1 MIKPTTLSQIATAV
15 GEKKKI
21 FQQWFCQKQKQLES
35 KLDSLT
41 AWGKQGF
48 KKLKELPHN
57 YRNIAAK
64 ITRPIILLSFVA
76 IFVTNLVLPANQ
88 AEKVRQAFL
97 TSPTDFTNRM
107 NMVQVFIANGH
118 FEAAKKELD
127 KTSNPEFL
135 TKEEKV
141 IWQKNYLAWGL
152 HSPEGQRRF
161 INNWEEFLKKYPNYK
176 IGWIYLGYFQ
186 TLYGKEQEAQQSFQK
201 AKEIDPGLE
210 EEIKELVKNHKAK
223 PIGQ

>member
-1 MIKPTTLSQIATAV
+1 MIKPTTLSQITNAV
-15 GEKKKI
+15 GAKKKTL
-21 FQQWFCQKQKQLES
+21 QQWFCQKQKQLES
-35 KLDSLT
+35 KLDSLA

-64 ITRPIILLSFVA
+64 IARPIILLSFVA
-76 IFVTNLVLPANQ
+76 IFVTNLLLPANQ

-97 TSPTDFTNRM
+97 TSPADFTNRM
-107 NMVQVFIANGH
+107 NMVQVFIANDH

-135 TKEEKV
+135 TKEEKM

-152 HSPEGQRRF
+152 HSPEGQRRL
-161 INNWEEFLKKYPNYK
+161 INNWKEFLKKYPNYK

-186 TLYGKEQEAQQSFQK
+186 TLYGKEQEAQESFQK

-210 EEIKELVKNHKAK
+210 KEIEKILNSKY
-223 PIGQ
+223 